1 MKINNIKQI
10 IHQPEGRRL
19 EFKEQLSAN
28 SDIAKTVVAFA
39 NDAGGDIF
47 FGVADEPRAIVG
59 LDSDSLM
66 ELEEQ
71 VSSIIYDR
79 CYPAILPEIKFV
91 SVDDKQLMQVS
102 IFRGST
108 PPYYIKEQGK
118 HNGTYIR
125 VGSTNRKADIDIIS
139 ELERKRRNISF
150 DSEVVLEKSVANLN
164 ISGLKSIYEEKTGE
178 PFNNQ
183 VLRKLD
189 LVKEEQ
195 GVEYPTNALL
205 LLSDDSL
212 RNTFF
217 HFAKVECAR
226 FKGTT
231 SDVFIDRKSITT
243 NIVLQAEE
251 AFKFVLRNINE
262 GATVKGVY
270 TVGRWEY
277 PIKAIR
283 EVLRNSVVHR
293 DYSITGSDIK
303 VAIYDDMVEVTSPG
317 LLYPSIDFNAMES
330 RQSYARN
337 KLIAPLFKH
346 LGIIDQ
352 WGNGLKLVADEMKN
366 YPNIELKWR
375 EVGLS
380 FQVQFVK
387 CDYTQIEN
395 GGVNSENGGVNGD
408 NVGVN
413 DANVGVNCAEG
424 GVNGDNGGVNGDNGG
439 VNRVNGGVNG
449 GVKEQILELIKDNEG
464 INTKAI
470 TTLLPDTAIRTVERY
485 IKELRDKDIIEFR
498 GAPKTGGYYIK

>member
-1 MKINNIKQI
+1 MTTENIKQI

-47 FGVADEPRAIVG
+47 FGVADEPREIVG
-59 LDSDSLM
+59 LDSDTIM
-66 ELEEQ
+66 EVEEQ
-71 VSSIIYDR
+71 ISNAIYDR

-91 SVDDKQLMQVS
+91 SVDDKQLIQVS
-102 IFRGST
+102 VFRGST

-118 HNGTYIR
+118 LNGTYIR
-125 VGSTNRKADIDIIS
+125 VGSTNRKADIEIIS

-150 DSEVVLEKSVANLN
+150 DSEVVLEKSADKLD
-164 ISGLKSIYEEKTGE
+164 ISGLKSAYEEKTGE
-178 PFNNQ
+178 VFGNQ

-189 LVKEEQ
+189 LLKEEQ
-195 GVEYPTNALL
+195 GTEYPTNALL
-205 LLSDDSL
+205 LLSDDDL
-212 RNTFF
+212 RNTLF

-231 SDVFIDRKSITT
+231 LDIFIDRKSITT
-243 NIVLQAEE
+243 NIVSQAEE
-251 AFKFVLRNINE
+251 AYKFVLRNINE
-262 GATVKGVY
+262 GATVEGVY

-283 EVLRNSVVHR
+283 EVLRNAVVHR
-293 DYSITGSDIK
+293 DYSIAGSDIK
-303 VAIYDDMVEVTSPG
+303 VAIYDDMIEVTSPG
-317 LLYPSIDFNAMES
+317 LLYPSIDYNAMES

-337 KLIAPLFKH
+337 KLIAPLFKR

-352 WGNGLKLVADEMKN
+352 WGNGLKLIADEMKE
-366 YPNIELKWR
+366 YPNIELKWK

-387 CDYTQIEN
+387 MDFIPTKDEEN
-395 GGVNSENGGVNGD
+395 TFITD

-413 DANVGVNCAEG
+413 V
-424 GVNGDNGGVNGDNGG
+424 
-439 VNRVNGGVNG
+439 
-449 GVKEQILELIKDNEG
+449 GVKEQILELIQSNEG
-464 INTKAI
+464 VNTKTIA
-470 TTLLPDTAIRTVERY
+470 THFPDMVNRTIERY
-485 IKELRDKDIIEFR
+485 IKELRDSGNIEFR
-498 GAPKTGGYYIK
+498 GAPKTGGYYIKK

>member
-1 MKINNIKQI
+1 MTTENIKQV

-28 SDIAKTVVAFA
+28 SDIAKTIVAFA

-47 FGVADEPRAIVG
+47 FGVADEPREIVG

-71 VSSIIYDR
+71 VSNIIYDR

-102 IFRGST
+102 VFRGST

-118 HNGTYIR
+118 LNGTYIR
-125 VGSTNRKADIDIIS
+125 VGSTNRKADVEIIS
-139 ELERKRRNISF
+139 ELERKRRNVSY
-150 DSEVVLEKSVANLN
+150 DSEVVLKKTADNLN
-164 ISGLKSIYEEKTGE
+164 ISGLKIAYEEKTGE
-178 PFNNQ
+178 SFDNQ

-189 LVKEEQ
+189 LIKEEQ
-195 GVEYPTNALL
+195 GSEYPTNALV
-205 LLSDDSL
+205 LLSDDPL
-212 RNTFF
+212 RNTLF

-243 NIVLQAEE
+243 NIVSQAEE
-251 AFKFVLRNINE
+251 AYKFVLRNINE
-262 GATVKGVY
+262 GATVEGVY

-283 EVLRNSVVHR
+283 EVLRNAVVHR

-303 VAIYDDMVEVTSPG
+303 VAIYDDMIEVTSPG
-317 LLYPSIDFNAMES
+317 LLYPSIDFNAMDS

-337 KLIAPLFKH
+337 KLIAPLFKR

-352 WGNGLKLVADEMKN
+352 WGNGLKLIADEMKE
-366 YPNIELKWR
+366 YPNIVLRWR

-387 CDYTQIEN
+387 SDFTPTVDE
-395 GGVNSENGGVNGD
+395 GVNANNEGVNEGANGD
-408 NVGVN
+408 NEGVN
-413 DANVGVNCAEG
+413 LKGEEQLYWIIKNNEGLNVP
-424 GVNGDNGGVNGDNGG
+424 
-439 VNRVNGGVNG
+439 
-449 GVKEQILELIKDNEG
+449 QLMELIK
-464 INTKAI
+464 KSQ
-470 TTLLPDTAIRTVERY
+470 TTLERY
-485 IKELRDKDIIEFR
+485 IRLLKASDRIEFT
-498 GAPKTGGYYIK
+498 GADKTGGYYIKK

>member
-1 MKINNIKQI
+1 MTTKNINEI

-28 SDIAKTVVAFA
+28 SDIAKTIVAFA

-47 FGVADEPRAIVG
+47 FGVADEPREVVG

-71 VSSIIYDR
+71 VSNIIYDR

-102 IFRGST
+102 VFRGST

-118 HNGTYIR
+118 LNGTYIR
-125 VGSTNRKADIDIIS
+125 VGSTNRRADVEIIS
-139 ELERKRRNISF
+139 ELERKRRNVSY
-150 DSEVVLEKSVANLN
+150 DSEVVLEKSVDNLN
-164 ISGLKSIYEEKTGE
+164 ISGLKIAYEEKTGGL
-178 PFNNQ
+178 FDNQ

-189 LVKEEQ
+189 LIKEEQ
-195 GVEYPTNALL
+195 GTEYPTNALV
-205 LLSDDSL
+205 LLSDDAL
-212 RNTFF
+212 RNTLF

-231 SDVFIDRKSITT
+231 SDIFIDRKSITT
-243 NIVLQAEE
+243 NIVSQAEE
-251 AFKFVLRNINE
+251 AYKFVLRNINE
-262 GATVKGVY
+262 GATVEGVY
-270 TVGRWEY
+270 TIGRWEY

-283 EVLRNSVVHR
+283 EVLRNAVVHR

-303 VAIYDDMVEVTSPG
+303 VAIYDDMIEVTSPG
-317 LLYPSIDFNAMES
+317 LLYPSINFNAMES

-337 KLIAPLFKH
+337 KLIAPLFKR

-352 WGNGLKLVADEMKN
+352 WGNGLKLIADEMKE

-387 CDYTQIEN
+387 SDFTPTVDE
-395 GGVNSENGGVNGD
+395 GVNANNEGVNEGA
-408 NVGVN
+408 NGVN
-413 DANVGVNCAEG
+413 EGVNLKGE
-424 GVNGDNGGVNGDNGG
+424 
-439 VNRVNGGVNG
+439 
-449 GVKEQILELIKDNEG
+449 EQLYWIIKNNKGLNVPQLMELIEKSQ
-464 INTKAI
+464 T
-470 TTLLPDTAIRTVERY
+470 TVERY
-485 IKELRDKDIIEFR
+485 IRLLKASDRVEFI
-498 GAPKTGGYYIK
+498 GADKTGGYYIKR

>member
-1 MKINNIKQI
+1 MTTENIKQI

-28 SDIAKTVVAFA
+28 SDIAKTIVAFA

-47 FGVADEPRAIVG
+47 FGVADEPREIVG

-71 VSSIIYDR
+71 ISNIIYDR

-102 IFRGST
+102 VFRGST

-118 HNGTYIR
+118 LNGTYIR
-125 VGSTNRKADIDIIS
+125 VGSTNRKADVEIIS
-139 ELERKRRNISF
+139 ELERKRRNVSY
-150 DSEVVLEKSVANLN
+150 DSEVVLEKSADNLN
-164 ISGLKSIYEEKTGE
+164 ISGLRIAYEEKTGE
-178 PFNNQ
+178 SFDNQ

-189 LVKEEQ
+189 LLKEEQ
-195 GVEYPTNALL
+195 GTEYPTNALV
-205 LLSDDSL
+205 LLSDDAL
-212 RNTFF
+212 RNTLF

-243 NIVLQAEE
+243 NIISQAEG
-251 AFKFVLRNINE
+251 AYKFVLRNINE
-262 GATVKGVY
+262 GATVEGVY

-283 EVLRNSVVHR
+283 EVLRNAVVHR

-303 VAIYDDMVEVTSPG
+303 VAIYDDMIEVTSPG

-337 KLIAPLFKH
+337 KLIAPLFKR

-352 WGNGLKLVADEMKN
+352 WGNGLKLIADEMKE

-380 FQVQFVK
+380 FQVQFIK
-387 CDYTQIEN
+387 KDFTSTEN
-395 GGVNSENGGVNGD
+395 DVNSAITD

-413 DANVGVNCAEG
+413 V
-424 GVNGDNGGVNGDNGG
+424 
-439 VNRVNGGVNG
+439 
-449 GVKEQILELIKDNEG
+449 GVKEQILGLIKTNEG
-464 INTKAI
+464 VNAKMISTHF
-470 TTLLPDTAIRTVERY
+470 PDIVNRTVERY
-485 IKELRDKDIIEFR
+485 IKELKDSGNIEFR

>member
-1 MKINNIKQI
+1 MNTAKLKQI

-19 EFKEQLSAN
+19 EFKVQLSEN

-47 FGVADEPRAIVG
+47 FGIADEPREVVG
-59 LDSDSLM
+59 LDSNSLM
-66 ELEEQ
+66 EIEEQ
-71 VSSIIYDR
+71 ISNIIYDR
-79 CYPAILPEIKFV
+79 CYPAILPEIKFL
-91 SVDDKQLMQVS
+91 SVDDKQLLQVS
-102 IFRGST
+102 VFRGST

-118 HNGTYIR
+118 LKGTYIR
-125 VGSTNRKADIDIIS
+125 VGSTNRKADIEIIS
-139 ELERKRRNISF
+139 ELERKKRNISF
-150 DSEVVLEKSVANLN
+150 DSEIVPEKSADKLNLD
-164 ISGLKSIYEEKTGE
+164 SLKEVYKEKTGE
-178 PFNNQ
+178 IFDTQ

-205 LLSDDSL
+205 LISDDTL
-212 RNTFF
+212 RNTIF

-231 SDVFIDRKSITT
+231 SDIFIDRKSITT

-251 AFKFVLRNINE
+251 AYKFVLRNINE
-262 GATVKGVY
+262 GAKVEGVY
-270 TVGRWEY
+270 TIGRWEY

-283 EVLRNSVVHR
+283 EVLRNAVVHR

-303 VAIYDDMVEVTSPG
+303 VAIYDDMIEVTSPG

-352 WGNGLKLVADEMKN
+352 WGNGLKLIADEMKD
-366 YPNIELKWR
+366 YPNIKLSWR

-387 CDYTQIEN
+387 TNFIPTDDVGINGESDGLNGDDDGLKIEN
-395 GGVNSENGGVNGD
+395 GVLNGESDGLNGD
-408 NVGVN
+408 DDGLKRQLILLIK
-413 DANVGVNCAEG
+413 
-424 GVNGDNGGVNGDNGG
+424 
-439 VNRVNGGVNG
+439 NRDTVTI
-449 GVKEQILELIKDNEG
+449 KEMSVLLNISLRKCERIIADLKERGILERRGSKKSG
-464 INTKAI
+464 IWVVNK
-470 TTLLPDTAIRTVERY
+470 
-485 IKELRDKDIIEFR
+485 
-498 GAPKTGGYYIK
+498 